1 MESACIKRHFSTVLP
16 YLHPAVGHEF
26 RNSDGAGP
34 GKQLRHDRN
43 GGLFRRGKD
52 RLLRLY
58 AGTGFWKCIFHL
70 CGTELWR
77 RQKRAYPGR
86 DQKCST
92 ARTHFCL
99 LISAGVFIFAKPLLL
114 LFVKPQET
122 EILAVGISY
131 LRIEG
136 SFYFLI
142 GFLFLFYGFYRAI
155 KKPGMSVILTAASL
169 GSRVILAYILSAVPW
184 IGVTGIWAA
193 VPIGWLLADG
203 IGYLYYR
210 RRVR

>member
-1 MESACIKRHFSTVLP
+1 MMYYNNYGGNFSEGIREGIKNAVL
-16 YLHPAVGHEF
+16 LV
-26 RNSDGAGP
+26 
-34 GKQLRHDRN
+34 L
-43 GGLFRRGKD
+43 
-52 RLLRLY
+52 
-58 AGTGFWKCIFHL
+58 I
-70 CGTELWR
+70 
-77 RQKRAYPGR
+77 
-86 DQKCST
+86 
-92 ARTHFCL
+92 FCL

-136 SFYFLI
+136 SFYCLI

>member
-1 MESACIKRHFSTVLP
+1 MAAFSAAVKIDSFAYMPVQDFGNAFSTFVAQN
-16 YLHPAVGHEF
+16 Y
-26 RNSDGAGP
+26 GAGRKERIRE
-34 GKQLRHDRN
+34 GIKN
-43 GGLFRRGKD
+43 AV
-52 RLLRLY
+52 LLVL
-58 AGTGFWKCIFHL
+58 I
-70 CGTELWR
+70 
-77 RQKRAYPGR
+77 
-86 DQKCST
+86 
-92 ARTHFCL
+92 FCL